1 MNALCIIF
9 FTILPAAFVCH
20 AVRTESSWVQI
31 IVFLFAW
38 SCLRRRL
45 ANKLSLMMDN
55 TPSWPLT
62 WEGGSLR
69 LSLRSYKTQNQSS
82 RTLNCTSS
90 IGNNFNDIFFD
101 L

>member
-55 TPSWPLT
+55 TPS
-62 WEGGSLR
+62 
-69 LSLRSYKTQNQSS
+69 
-82 RTLNCTSS
+82 
-90 IGNNFNDIFFD
+90 
-101 L
+101 